1 VYKEN
6 AMTESGGR
14 GADTVAQ
21 SRRSQI
27 IDAAGRV
34 FAAKGY
40 HRATT
45 RQIAE
50 AAGVAEGTLYNYFR
64 GKRDILMA
72 IAREAAVPME
82 RAIAEMEGLTN
93 RDSLVSLFEK
103 AFDIPESQLS
113 FGLTFLSQVW
123 VGDRALQQMAVAR
136 MAKVH
141 ERLSGFIEERMA
153 DGTLRRTDPEFVAQ
167 AMMGLFGVLL
177 VPVLIRAVPIPGA
190 VERRRM
196 AEMAVSLLMDGIADG
211 SRGEVVK
218 EWGD

>member
-1 VYKEN
+1 
-6 AMTESGGR
+6 MTESGGR